1 MINKVICT
9 DDSHKPNDI
18 SNKHWIKKGEKYT
31 VVKMCISKLTND
43 KYFVLEEVQP
53 DNKLYGGYHI
63 RRFGIAPEDIE
74 ELVKEKE
81 LELEEVD

>member
-1 MINKVICT
+1 MNKVICT
-9 DDSHKPNDI
+9 DDTHRPNEI
-18 SNKHWIKKGEKYT
+18 SINNWVVKGNKYT

-43 KYFVLEEVQP
+43 KYFVLEEITTG
-53 DNKLYGGYHI
+53 NGLYGGYHI

-74 ELVKEKE
+74 ELIENNE

>member
-1 MINKVICT
+1 MNKVICT
-9 DDSHKPNDI
+9 DDTHRPNEI
-18 SNKHWIKKGEKYT
+18 SSTQWIKKGEKYT

-43 KYFVLEEVQP
+43 KYFVLDEIQP

-63 RRFGIAPEDIE
+63 RRFSIAPEDIE
-74 ELVKEKE
+74 NLIKEKE